1 MNRKNK
7 WIIYGIG
14 LSLLLG
20 GCMNMDNANGNG
32 LDEKKNT
39 QDEVKDQY
47 ARVQDYKGEGYTL
60 KDGKE
65 NDKIAEE
72 HREEVEKAVKDF
84 FLNKYSTDIEVH
96 NIVGNVD
103 GATVFVESTGPLS
116 FYTYAIVPI
125 NSSDQTIQS
134 DEVWSQEGQ
143 VESAIT
149 DGLYKQLYKN
159 EFSKLDSYIE
169 KIVTEGEVVG
179 RTKESLE
186 NVAGDGYMTPYYFI
200 STSPIKDEAIKPVYE
215 LYIKNPDASIDEL
228 QAAFKKEAFDP
239 KNLRISIMLFMK
251 EEGMEPSEKVF
262 NQIIKDI
269 KDSNDFPRGA
279 YSVFVNDNR
288 IHKDSF
294 EGVKD
299 NSLERAYP
307 DEIIKE

>member
-1 MNRKNK
+1 MNTKYK
-7 WIIYGIG
+7 WIICGIG

-32 LDEKKNT
+32 VDEKERE
-39 QDEVKDQY
+39 QSEVKDQY
-47 ARVQDYKGEGYTL
+47 ASVQEYKGEGYTL
-60 KDGKE
+60 QNGEE

-84 FLNKYSTDIEVH
+84 FLNKYSTEVKVH

-125 NSSDQTIQS
+125 NKSEKKILSDK
-134 DEVWSQEGQ
+134 VWSQEGQ

-149 DGLYKQLYKN
+149 DGLYKQLFAK
-159 EFSKLDSYIE
+159 EFIQLDSFIE
-169 KIVTEGEVVG
+169 KVVAEGEVVG

-200 STSPIKDEAIKPVYE
+200 STSPIKDEAIEPVYE
-215 LYIKNPDASIDEL
+215 LYLKSPDADL
-228 QAAFKKEAFDP
+228 DQFKAAFKDAAFDP

-251 EEGMEPSEKVF
+251 EEGKEPSEKVF

-269 KDSNDFPRGA
+269 EGPNDFPKGA

-288 IHKDSF
+288 VHKESF

>member
-1 MNRKNK
+1 MTRKNK

-14 LSLLLG
+14 LSLFLG
-20 GCMNMDNANGNG
+20 GCMNVDNGV
-32 LDEKKNT
+32 DEKKNT
-39 QDEVKDQY
+39 QNEVVDQY
-47 ARVQDYKGEGYTL
+47 VSVQEYKGEGYTL

-65 NDKIAEE
+65 NGRIAEE

-84 FLNKYSTDIEVH
+84 FLNKYSTEVKVH

-125 NSSDQTIQS
+125 DSSDQPIQS
-134 DEVWSQEGQ
+134 VEVWSQEGQ

-149 DGLYKQLYKN
+149 GGLYRRLFDN
-159 EFSKLDSYIE
+159 EYNQLDSYIE
-169 KIVTEGEVVG
+169 KIVTEGVVVG
-179 RTKESLE
+179 RTKESLK
-186 NVAGDGYMTPYYFI
+186 NVGGDGYMTPYYFI
-200 STSPIKDEAIKPVYE
+200 STSPIQDEAIKPVYE
-215 LYIKNPDASIDEL
+215 LYIKNPDAGFEQL

-239 KNLRISIMLFMK
+239 KDVSISIMLFMK

-269 KDSNDFPRGA
+269 KGSNDFPRGA

-299 NSLERAYP
+299 NSLERASP

>member
-14 LSLLLG
+14 LSLLLA
-20 GCMNMDNANGNG
+20 GCMDNGV
-32 LDEKKNT
+32 DEKST
-39 QDEVKDQY
+39 QDEMEEQY
-47 ARVQDYKGEGYTL
+47 ISVQDYKGEGYTL

-72 HREEVEKAVKDF
+72 QREEVENAVKDF
-84 FLNKYSTDIEVH
+84 FLTQYRTEIEVH
-96 NIVGNVD
+96 NMVGNVD

-116 FYTYAIVPI
+116 FYTYAVVPI

-134 DEVWSQEGQ
+134 DEVWSKEGQ

-149 DGLYKQLYKN
+149 DGLYKQLFDK
-159 EFSKLDSYIE
+159 EFSQLDSYME
-169 KIVTEGEVVG
+169 KVVTEGEVVG
-179 RTKESLE
+179 RTRESLE

-215 LYIKNPDASIDEL
+215 LYINNPDASAEQL

-251 EEGMEPSEKVF
+251 EKGKEPSEKVF
-262 NQIIKDI
+262 NQIINDI
-269 KDSNDFPRGA
+269 EDAADFPKGA

>member
-20 GCMNMDNANGNG
+20 GCMNMDNANGSG
-32 LDEKKNT
+32 VDEKERE
-39 QDEVKDQY
+39 QSEVKDQY
-47 ARVQDYKGEGYTL
+47 ASVQEYTGEGYTL
-60 KDGKE
+60 RNGEE

-84 FLNKYSTDIEVH
+84 FLNKYSTEVKVH

-103 GATVFVESTGPLS
+103 GATVFVESNGPLS

-125 NSSDQTIQS
+125 NKS
-134 DEVWSQEGQ
+134 DEKILSDKVWSQEGQ

-149 DGLYKQLYKN
+149 DGLYKQLFDK
-159 EFSKLDSYIE
+159 EFSQLDSFIE
-169 KIVTEGEVVG
+169 KVVAEGEVVG

-200 STSPIKDEAIKPVYE
+200 TTSPIKDEAIEPVYE
-215 LYIKNPDASIDEL
+215 LYLKSPDADID
-228 QAAFKKEAFDP
+228 QFKAAFKDEAFDP

-251 EEGMEPSEKVF
+251 EEGQEPSEKVF

-269 KDSNDFPRGA
+269 EGANDFPKGA

-288 IHKDSF
+288 VHKESF